1 MAWQAPK
8 AFRSLPATRHSSKS
22 SGSVVASLRKSEQ
35 SKNKGQRLFEK
46 IRLHQSMAVGA
57 VRAFT
62 IVTSNNFNRYKL
74 MLPYGQRK
82 NDKFGKL

>member
-1 MAWQAPK
+1 
-8 AFRSLPATRHSSKS
+8 
-22 SGSVVASLRKSEQ
+22 
-35 SKNKGQRLFEK
+35 
-46 IRLHQSMAVGA
+46 MAVGA